1 MVHDDLFT
9 EEGVLVHHGG
19 EGRGVS
25 GLWTVIVVIHPPPR
39 PEFSTWIDHLSR
51 DISSLHTKNQVG
63 DNDVRACTD
72 RLSTKKKSIDEFH
85 NIQLLGP
92 SPARV
97 WLAPL
102 DIVSSIGNYLFGF
115 PTQRQVDILTNAIRQ
130 SQGRIDALTHQGS
143 DMISVMNQT
152 RRYL

>member
-9 EEGVLVHHGG
+9 EEGVLVRHGD

-39 PEFSTWIDHLSR
+39 PEFSTWIDHLSQ

-63 DNDVRACTD
+63 DNDVRAWTD
-72 RLSTKKKSIDEFH
+72 RLKSIDEFH

-97 WLAPL
+97 RLAPL
-102 DIVSSIGNYLFGF
+102 DIVSSISNYLFGF
-115 PTQRQVDILTNAIRQ
+115 ATQQQVKILTNAIRQ